1 MFVLQALIKLSA
13 RIGFVCILLL
23 GVSSNVQAAAA
34 RHVFIISF
42 DGGKP
47 SVMLESV
54 MPLFKQMQQ
63 QGASTLQAFTVVPSI
78 TLVAHT
84 SMLTGVQPNKHLIDW
99 NEWTPDKGLVQV
111 PTIFLLAKKQG
122 LSTALIAGKEKFKH
136 LNTANSLDLFA
147 IPAYKAQAVASTAA
161 DYIVAKKPNLM
172 FIHFADSDG
181 TGHEFGWGSPEQK
194 AAFAA
199 EDKALNLVRTAIAKA
214 GIEHDSVIILTADHG
229 GHDKTHGSTRL
240 DDMII
245 PWVAWGKDV
254 RPGVNLTQR
263 VNTYDTAATALWLLG
278 VPIPNEFDGVPVR
291 AAFK

>member
-23 GVSSNVQAAAA
+23 GISSNVQAAAA

-63 QGASTLQAFTVVPSI
+63 QGASTLQAYTVVPSI

-245 PWVAWGKDV
+245 PWVAWGKGV
-254 RPGVNLTQR
+254 RAGVNLTQR
-263 VNTYDTAATALWLLG
+263 VNIYDTAATALWLLG

>member
-63 QGASTLQAFTVVPSI
+63 QGASTLQAYTVVPSI

-245 PWVAWGKDV
+245 PWVAWGKGV

-278 VPIPNEFDGVPVR
+278 VLIPNEFDGVPVR